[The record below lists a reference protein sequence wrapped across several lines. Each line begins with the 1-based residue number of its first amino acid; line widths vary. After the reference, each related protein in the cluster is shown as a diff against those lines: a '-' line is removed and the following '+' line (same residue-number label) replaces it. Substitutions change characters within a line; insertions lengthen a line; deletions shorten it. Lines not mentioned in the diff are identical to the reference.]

1 MNALQKNELQDLPD
15 EQERERF
22 KIEDINAA
30 NWALRKISAA
40 QAAIRERETLAR
52 AEVERVQ
59 QWLDGET
66 QKLKGDIEFFEGLLH
81 EYHQQELKLD
91 EKRKTIKLPHGT
103 LKMRA
108 QQPDYQRDDVKLK
121 EWAEANKRD
130 VLIPQPPKL
139 DWASLK
145 KAIRPVDG
153 KAIDVDTGEVIPGI
167 AIVDRPPKF
176 SVEVG

>member
-59 QWLDGET
+59 QWLASET
-66 QKLKGDIEFFEGLLH
+66 DKLKGDIEFFENLLH
-81 EYHQQELKLD
+81 EYHQQELIKD
-91 EKRKTIKLPHGT
+91 KKAKTIKLPHGT

-108 QQPDYQRDDVKLK
+108 QQPQYHRDPDVIR
-121 EWAEANKRD
+121 EWAEANKPD
-130 VLIPQPPKL
+130 VLIPQLPKL
-139 DWASLK
+139 DWARLK
-145 KAIRPVDG
+145 KTVKPVGG
-153 KAIDVDTGEVIPGI
+153 KAIDAGTGEVIPGI
-167 AIVDRPPKF
+167 TVIDRPPKF